1 MPREQS
7 PRPGANGLFAKRWPD
22 NGCAWNASR
31 GSCWSAIDTCT
42 FGKSIYKAEPHT
54 LLWWRAAPP
63 PERAAP
69 VALRAPSA
77 ALSGPQNRNKGKT
90 QSVKDVLAT
99 PVSHVLAT
107 YTSARPA
114 SAASAPRLEDRASA
128 STHGHTHL
136 SSPQL
141 LSSICPQLV
150 LSLL

>member
-1 MPREQS
+1 MPMERS

-107 YTSARPA
+107 YTLARP
-114 SAASAPRLEDRASA
+114 RLSFRE
-128 STHGHTHL
+128 
-136 SSPQL
+136 
-141 LSSICPQLV
+141 
-150 LSLL
+150 SLLPLSRSREPVRVLGCFLRD

>member
-1 MPREQS
+1 MPMERS

-69 VALRAPSA
+69 VGLRAPSA
-77 ALSGPQNRNKGKT
+77 TLSGPQNRNKGKT

-107 YTSARPA
+107 YTLGWPVWFIRRADCQEGALALLAGRAEARPLHRGTYIE
-114 SAASAPRLEDRASA
+114 APA
-128 STHGHTHL
+128 
-136 SSPQL
+136 
-141 LSSICPQLV
+141 
-150 LSLL
+150 

>member
-1 MPREQS
+1 MPMERS

-107 YTSARPA
+107 YTEAQPLQFHGRTARNGCPWFIFRTRCWVNPWSSDELVRRA
-114 SAASAPRLEDRASA
+114 GRLR
-128 STHGHTHL
+128 
-136 SSPQL
+136 
-141 LSSICPQLV
+141 
-150 LSLL
+150 

>member
-1 MPREQS
+1 MPMERS

-107 YTSARPA
+107 YTEAW
-114 SAASAPRLEDRASA
+114 RLHAGFRIGDRK
-128 STHGHTHL
+128 STRL
-136 SSPQL
+136 NSSHSQISYAVFCL
-141 LSSICPQLV
+141 KKKNNQTYTQ
-150 LSLL
+150 